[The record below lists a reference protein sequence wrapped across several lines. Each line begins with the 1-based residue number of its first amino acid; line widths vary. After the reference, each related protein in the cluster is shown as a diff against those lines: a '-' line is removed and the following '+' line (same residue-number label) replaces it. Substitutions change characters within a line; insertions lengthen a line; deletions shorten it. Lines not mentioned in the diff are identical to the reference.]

1 VSLTDRTYQRVVGHD
16 SAVQTTVVDHP
27 LAAERLTALRDER
40 TPRPDFRRA
49 LSELSWL
56 LVYEA
61 TRTLHA
67 KSFQVQTPLA
77 PAAGVRIDPI
87 PLLVP
92 VLRAGLGMLDAAFT
106 MLPNAEVGFVGLRRD
121 EETLDSEE
129 YMTTVPEDLAGR
141 PVIILDPMLA
151 TGGSLV
157 HTTQIIGR
165 SNPGVL
171 IVVCVLAAPEGIEH
185 FSQHCPDASVF
196 TAAVDDHLNDVG
208 FIVPGLGDAGD
219 RQFGVQ

>member
-1 VSLTDRTYQRVVGHD
+1 MS
-16 SAVQTTVVDHP
+16 TTVVDHP

-61 TRTLHA
+61 TRDLGVKT
-67 KSFQVQTPLA
+67 FQVQTPLA
-77 PAAGVRIDPI
+77 PATGTRIDPV
-87 PLLVP
+87 PLIVP
-92 VLRAGLGMLDAAFT
+92 VLRAGLGMLDAAFE
-106 MLPNAEVGFVGLRRD
+106 MLPSAEVGFVGLRRN
-121 EETLDSEE
+121 EESLDSEE
-129 YMTTVPEDLAGR
+129 YMTTVPDDLDGR
-141 PVIILDPMLA
+141 PAIILDPMLA

-157 HTTQIIGR
+157 HTVEIVER
-165 SNPGVL
+165 SNPGRI
-171 IVVCVLAAPEGIEH
+171 IVVCVLAAPEGIAH
-185 FSQHCPDASVF
+185 FSERYPEADVF
-196 TAAVDDHLNDVG
+196 TASVDERLNDVG